1 MVADGS
7 GRGSLDLS
15 LDGDLADLARERPI
29 RICAHALREG
39 CVFHVLPRAGGIR
52 ECCPVRLLLKNL
64 DFLIKN
70 LFFFILKTDPLPWLL
85 PGTGAADRWP
95 AYGIA
100 TARLSRRALM
110 LCHALLPSD

>member
-70 LFFFILKTDPLPWLL
+70 LFFFYFKNRP
-85 PGTGAADRWP
+85 AALAASRHRRSRSLARIWYSHCQAQP
-95 AYGIA
+95 ASIDVV
-100 TARLSRRALM
+100 S
-110 LCHALLPSD
+110 CSPSE